1 MTCFYNALGKGQS
14 NAQLPPGEHSVHCFL
29 AYGHFTSCF
38 HFHTAVKRTGH
49 TFFDLY
55 LDIKQLCDAEVTNF
69 FHFLI
74 FLAPHSHTHV
84 WEQQSSQRWSDTC
97 ANICIW
103 FLCFNKWNTKTENK
117 CSYLLHS
124 APNSTGKPNK
134 YMSTSSQYDHNS
146 KISLILHDH
155 EWIICQI
162 IIKAIIIIFYFQLLC
177 YLLIWLIH

>member
-103 FLCFNKWNTKTENK
+103 FLCFNTSEILKRKTNAHI
-117 CSYLLHS
+117 Y
-124 APNSTGKPNK
+124 
-134 YMSTSSQYDHNS
+134 Y
-146 KISLILHDH
+146 IL
-155 EWIICQI
+155 
-162 IIKAIIIIFYFQLLC
+162 
-177 YLLIWLIH
+177 LLIQLVNQTNTCLPAVNTITIQR